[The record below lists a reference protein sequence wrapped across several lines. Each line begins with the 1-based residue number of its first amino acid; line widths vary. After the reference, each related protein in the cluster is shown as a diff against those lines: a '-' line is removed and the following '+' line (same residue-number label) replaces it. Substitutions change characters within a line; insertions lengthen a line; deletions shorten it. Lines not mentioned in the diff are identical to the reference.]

1 MTGCLL
7 SSIIIEY
14 QIILA
19 LKSIQALKRTSNK
32 YFLVWEG
39 VNSMIVITSNK
50 ISEERIQEI
59 VAHIEKHGVKA
70 HISKGED
77 RTVIGIIGKADP
89 QLAEHLRQMSGVEQ
103 VVKIS
108 KSYKLASRDFH
119 PENTVIN
126 IGDVAI
132 GGDQLVIMG
141 GPCAVENVAQIN
153 EIARLVKL
161 SGGQVLRGG
170 AFKPRTGPYSFQG
183 VGVEG
188 LEMMAEA
195 GKKHGLLTIT
205 EVMTPEYVDV
215 CAQYADILQVG
226 TRNMQNFDLLRKLGT
241 IQTPVML
248 KRGLSSTYDEFLN
261 AAEYILA
268 GGNPNVMLCERG
280 IRTFE
285 TYTRNTLDLTAIPV
299 LHQLSHLPVI
309 SDPSHGTGRRE
320 LVETMCKASVAAG
333 ANGLIVE
340 MHTDPDNSMT
350 GDGVQS
356 LFPDQFANLLV
367 DLEKLAPF
375 FGKTFNT
382 KKGLVAAGSWIK

>member
-1 MTGCLL
+1 
-7 SSIIIEY
+7 
-14 QIILA
+14 
-19 LKSIQALKRTSNK
+19 
-32 YFLVWEG
+32 
-39 VNSMIVITSNK
+39 MIVITHSN
-50 ISEERIQEI
+50 ISEERITEI
-59 VAHIEKHGVKA
+59 VSHIERADVQA
-70 HISKGED
+70 HVSRGTD
-77 RTVIGIIGKADP
+77 RTVIGIIGHAAP
-89 QLAEHLRQMSGVEQ
+89 TLAEHLRQMKGVEN
-103 VVKIS
+103 VIKIS

-119 PENTVIN
+119 PDDTVID
-126 IGDVAI
+126 IKGVKI
-132 GGDQLVIMG
+132 GGSNLVIMG
-141 GPCAVENVAQIN
+141 GPCAVETPEQID
-153 EIARLVKL
+153 EIARLVKAA
-161 SGGQVLRGG
+161 GGHVLRGG

-188 LEMMAEA
+188 LVMMAEA

-215 CAQYADILQVG
+215 CAGYADILQVG

-241 IQTPVML
+241 IQTPVLL
-248 KRGLSSTYDEFLN
+248 KRGFSSTYDEFLN

-285 TYTRNTLDLTAIPV
+285 TYTRNTLDLSAIPV
-299 LHQLSHLPVI
+299 LQSLSHLPVI

-320 LVETMCKASVAAG
+320 LVEPMSKASVAAG

-356 LFPDQFANLLV
+356 LFPDQFANLLK
-367 DLEKLAPF
+367 DLEQLAPIV
-375 FGKTFNT
+375 GKQFDTPKAPAEAF
-382 KKGLVAAGSWIK
+382 KKWKI

>member
-1 MTGCLL
+1 
-7 SSIIIEY
+7 
-14 QIILA
+14 
-19 LKSIQALKRTSNK
+19 
-32 YFLVWEG
+32 
-39 VNSMIVITSNK
+39 MIAITHQN
-50 ISEERIQEI
+50 ITEERISEI
-59 VAHIEKHGVKA
+59 VKYIEKSGVQA
-70 HISKGED
+70 HVSRGTD
-77 RTVIGIIGKADP
+77 RTVIGIIGKAEP
-89 QLAEHLRQMSGVEQ
+89 TLSEHLRQMKGVEN
-103 VVKIS
+103 VIKIS

-119 PENTVIN
+119 PDDTIIDIKGVK
-126 IGDVAI
+126 I
-132 GGDQLVIMG
+132 GGDNLVIMG
-141 GPCAVENVAQIN
+141 GPCAVESPEQID
-153 EIARLVKL
+153 EIARLVKAA
-161 SGGQVLRGG
+161 GGQVLRGG

-188 LEMMAEA
+188 LKMMAEA

-215 CAQYADILQVG
+215 CAEYADILQVG

-241 IQTPVML
+241 IQTPVLL
-248 KRGLSSTYDEFLN
+248 KRGFSATYDEFLN

-285 TYTRNTLDLTAIPV
+285 QYTRNTLDLTAIPV
-299 LHQLSHLPVI
+299 LQDLSHLPVI

-320 LVETMCKASVAAG
+320 LVEPMSKASVAAG

-356 LFPDQFANLLV
+356 LFPDQFAALLK
-367 DLEKLAPF
+367 DLEKLAELV
-375 FGKTFNT
+375 GKRFDTEKAPASAFET
-382 KKGLVAAGSWIK
+382 WKK

>member
-1 MTGCLL
+1 
-7 SSIIIEY
+7 
-14 QIILA
+14 
-19 LKSIQALKRTSNK
+19 
-32 YFLVWEG
+32 
-39 VNSMIVITSNK
+39 MIAITSNK
-50 ISEERIQEI
+50 IGDERIQEI
-59 VAHIEKHGVKA
+59 VQYIESQGVQAHV
-70 HISKGED
+70 SKGED
-77 RTVIGIIGKADP
+77 RTVIGIIGQADP
-89 QLAEHLRQMSGVEQ
+89 KLAEHLRSMSGVEQ

-119 PENTVIN
+119 PADTVIN
-126 IGDVAI
+126 IKGVEI
-132 GGDQLVIMG
+132 GGEQLVVMG
-141 GPCAVENVAQIN
+141 GPCAVESPEQID
-153 EIARLVKL
+153 EIARLVKAA
-161 SGGQVLRGG
+161 GGQVLRGG

-188 LEMMAEA
+188 LIMMAEA

-215 CAQYADILQVG
+215 CAEYADILQVG

-241 IQTPVML
+241 IQTPVLL
-248 KRGLSSTYDEFLN
+248 KRGFSATYDEFLN

-285 TYTRNTLDLTAIPV
+285 TYTRNTLDLSAIPV
-299 LHQLSHLPVI
+299 LKQLSHLPVI

-320 LVETMCKASVAAG
+320 LVVPMTKASVAAG
-333 ANGLIVE
+333 ADGLIIE

-356 LFPDQFANLLV
+356 LFPDQFAHLLQ
-367 DLEKLAPF
+367 DLEKLAPLL
-375 FGKTFNT
+375 GKKFDT
-382 KKGLVAAGSWIK
+382 KKEAILA

>member
-1 MTGCLL
+1 
-7 SSIIIEY
+7 
-14 QIILA
+14 
-19 LKSIQALKRTSNK
+19 
-32 YFLVWEG
+32 
-39 VNSMIVITSNK
+39 MIVITNAN
-50 ISEERIQEI
+50 IAEERITEI
-59 VAHIEKHGVKA
+59 VAHIERAGVQA
-70 HISKGED
+70 HVSRGTD
-77 RTVIGIIGKADP
+77 RTVIGIIGKAEP
-89 QLAEHLRQMSGVEQ
+89 TLAEHLRQMKGVEN
-103 VVKIS
+103 VIKIS

-119 PENTVIN
+119 PDDTVID
-126 IGDVAI
+126 IKGVKI
-132 GGDQLVIMG
+132 GGSNLVIMG
-141 GPCAVENVAQIN
+141 GPCAVETPEQID
-153 EIARLVKL
+153 EIARLVKAA
-161 SGGQVLRGG
+161 GGQVLRGG

-188 LEMMAEA
+188 LAMMAEA

-215 CAQYADILQVG
+215 CAEYADILQVG

-241 IQTPVML
+241 IQTPVLL
-248 KRGLSSTYDEFLN
+248 KRGFSSTYDEFLN

-285 TYTRNTLDLTAIPV
+285 TYTRNTLDLSAIPV
-299 LHQLSHLPVI
+299 LQSLSHLPVI

-320 LVETMCKASVAAG
+320 LVEPMSKASVAAG

-356 LFPDQFANLLV
+356 LFPDQFANLLKQ
-367 DLEKLAPF
+367 LELLAPIV
-375 FGKTFNT
+375 GKQFDTPKEPAEAF
-382 KKGLVAAGSWIK
+382 KEWKM